1 MFTGVT
7 LKAKF
12 ARAEIL
18 LQDVSAKLKEL
29 TEKLP
34 GIHFKPFFF
43 FFTHCIEKQHN
54 DLHACYMIIANY
66 TCIYLY

>member
-1 MFTGVT
+1 MFTGFT

-43 FFTHCIEKQHN
+43 THCIEN
-54 DLHACYMIIANY
+54 STMTYMHAI
-66 TCIYLY
+66 

>member
-12 ARAEIL
+12 ARAETL
-18 LQDVSAKLKEL
+18 LKDVSAKLEEL

-34 GIHFKPFFF
+34 GIHFKPFL
-43 FFTHCIEKQHN
+43 FTHCIEKQHS
-54 DLHACYMIIANY
+54 DLHACYMIVAIHVF
-66 TCIYLY
+66 TCTRL

>member
-12 ARAEIL
+12 ARAETL

-34 GIHFKPFFF
+34 GIHFKPF

>member
-12 ARAEIL
+12 ARAETL

-43 FFTHCIEKQHN
+43 YS
-54 DLHACYMIIANY
+54 LH
-66 TCIYLY
+66 

>member
-43 FFTHCIEKQHN
+43 FLLIALKNSTMTYM
-54 DLHACYMIIANY
+54 HAI
-66 TCIYLY
+66 

>member
-43 FFTHCIEKQHN
+43 LLIALKNSTMTHM
-54 DLHACYMIIANY
+54 HAI
-66 TCIYLY
+66 